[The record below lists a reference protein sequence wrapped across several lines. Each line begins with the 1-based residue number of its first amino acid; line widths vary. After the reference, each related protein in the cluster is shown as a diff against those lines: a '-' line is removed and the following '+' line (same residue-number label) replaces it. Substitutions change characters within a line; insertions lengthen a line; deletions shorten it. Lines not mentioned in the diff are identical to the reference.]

1 MVRKAVGQVSLVE
14 ALLPAAFGSNLRLER
29 VRAQVDWALI
39 EATLQPM
46 RRAPTGRPAY
56 PPLVQ
61 LKALLLQQW
70 YRLSDRDLEEA
81 LADRLSFRRF
91 CGLGLEDAV
100 PDATT
105 LSRFRIDLAEAGLAE
120 VVFDAL
126 NAQLE
131 QRGLIIKAGT
141 MIDATLVE
149 ADVKRPPMRED
160 EVSER
165 DPTAGFTRRGQRSF
179 FGYKAHLAVDQGSD
193 LIRKAILTSADIGE
207 SIAADALICGDE
219 AAVLADKAYE
229 SMSRREAL
237 AKIGIT
243 DRIMHRRHQAKRS
256 PSWHKW
262 MNVAITPLRG
272 QTLEALWHHE
282 APLPLPPR
290 ALPRADPQP
299 LPALAALHGH
309 ESAKSGSDHRLTGIQ
324 RSQTGRSC
332 PSRSWIEQASSAAGT
347 RQSATSC
354 RQTMGLRLSRQSP
367 LRPVTRPVCA
377 WPRW

>member
-14 ALLPAAFGSNLRLER
+14 ALLPAAFGSNQRLER
-29 VRAQVDWALI
+29 IRAQVDWA
-39 EATLQPM
+39 AD
-46 RRAPTGRPAY
+46 RGAAAADAPGADGAACLPAAG
-56 PPLVQ
+56 PAQ
-61 LKALLLQQW
+61 GAMLLQQW

-120 VVFDAL
+120 AVFDAL
-126 NAQLE
+126 NAQFE
-131 QRGLIIKAGT
+131 QRGLVIKAGT

-149 ADVKRPPMRED
+149 ADVKRPPMREG

-229 SMSRREAL
+229 SMGRREAL
-237 AKIGIT
+237 AEIGIT
-243 DRIMHRRHQAKRS
+243 DRIMHRRHVGKKS

-262 MNVAITPLRG
+262 MNVAVAPLRG
-272 QTLEALWHHE
+272 QIEKIFGTMKRRYLYRRVRYRGLVRNRCQLWLLC
-282 APLPLPPR
+282 LP
-290 ALPRADPQP
+290 
-299 LPALAALHGH
+299 
-309 ESAKSGSDHRLTGIQ
+309 
-324 RSQTGRSC
+324 
-332 PSRSWIEQASSAAGT
+332 
-347 RQSATSC
+347 
-354 RQTMGLRLSRQSP
+354 
-367 LRPVTRPVCA
+367 
-377 WPRW
+377 

>member
-14 ALLPAAFGSNLRLER
+14 ALLPAAYGSNQRLER
-29 VRAQVDWALI
+29 IRTQVGWQPI
-39 EATLQPM
+39 EVLLGPM

-120 VVFDAL
+120 AVFDEL
-126 NAQLE
+126 NLQLE
-131 QRGLIIKAGT
+131 RRGLVIKAGT

-149 ADVKRPPMRED
+149 ADVKRPPMREG
-160 EVSER
+160 EVSTT
-165 DPTAGFTRRGQRSF
+165 DPAAGFTRRGQRSF
-179 FGYKAHLAVDQGSD
+179 FGYKAHLAVDQGTD
-193 LIRKAILTSADIGE
+193 LIRRAILTSADIGE
-207 SIAADALICGDE
+207 SLAANALVCGDE

-229 SMSRREAL
+229 SLARRDAL
-237 AKIGIT
+237 ADVGIT
-243 DRIMHRRHQAKRS
+243 DRIMHRRHPRKRT
-256 PSWHKW
+256 PVWHKW

-272 QTLEALWHHE
+272 QIEKIFGTMKRRYLYRRVRYRRLERNRCQLWLLCT
-282 APLPLPPR
+282 AMNLR
-290 ALPRADPQP
+290 RADQIT
-299 LPALAALHGH
+299 A
-309 ESAKSGSDHRLTGIQ
+309 
-324 RSQTGRSC
+324 
-332 PSRSWIEQASSAAGT
+332 
-347 RQSATSC
+347 
-354 RQTMGLRLSRQSP
+354 
-367 LRPVTRPVCA
+367 
-377 WPRW
+377 

>member
-14 ALLPAAFGSNLRLER
+14 ALLPAAYGSNQRLER
-29 VRAQVDWALI
+29 IKAQVDWAPI
-39 EATLQPM
+39 ETLLQPM
-46 RRAPTGRPAY
+46 RKAPTGRPAY

-120 VVFDAL
+120 TVFDVL
-126 NAQLE
+126 NRQLE
-131 QRGLIIKAGT
+131 QRGLVIKAGT

-149 ADVKRPPMRED
+149 ADVKRPPMREG

-165 DPTAGFTRRGQRSF
+165 DPAAGFTRRGQRSF

-207 SIAADALICGDE
+207 SIAADALISGDE

-229 SMSRREAL
+229 SMTRREAL
-237 AKIGIT
+237 AEIGMT
-243 DRIMHRRHQAKRS
+243 DRIMHRRHAGRRQ

-272 QTLEALWHHE
+272 QIEKLFGTMKRRYLYRRVRYRGLVRNRCQLWLLCM
-282 APLPLPPR
+282 AMNLR
-290 ALPRADPQP
+290 RADQI
-299 LPALAALHGH
+299 
-309 ESAKSGSDHRLTGIQ
+309 TG
-324 RSQTGRSC
+324 
-332 PSRSWIEQASSAAGT
+332 
-347 RQSATSC
+347 
-354 RQTMGLRLSRQSP
+354 
-367 LRPVTRPVCA
+367 
-377 WPRW
+377 